1 METYRRET
9 FIERVGGRLQRTRPS
24 ITWVYCSAIL
34 FPFVFAFV
42 AAVVLTARHA
52 GTDPLV
58 HRFFTIFYLALMI
71 TLASVP
77 RSILPILLLWL
88 VLIRFRPTFDANKV
102 VRYLGFL
109 LMMMVAVYTHSKA
122 YGREFNWQWLAIGW
136 LSLSLP
142 RLALPSLRGGLRE
155 TPA

>member
-1 METYRRET
+1 MDTSGRET
-9 FIERVGGRLQRTRPS
+9 FIERVGGWLRRSRPS
-24 ITWVYCSAIL
+24 ITWLYCSAIL
-34 FPFVFAFV
+34 FPLVFAFV
-42 AAVVLTARHA
+42 AAVVLTARNA
-52 GTDPLV
+52 GTDPIA

-88 VLIRFRPTFDANKV
+88 LLIRFRPSFDALKA

-109 LMMMVAVYTHSKA
+109 VMMMVAVYTHSKA

-142 RLALPSLRGGLRE
+142 RLALPSLRSGLRE

>member
-1 METYRRET
+1 MLETLSEWLRAGRRN
-9 FIERVGGRLQRTRPS
+9 F
-24 ITWVYCSAIL
+24 TWIYCSSIL
-34 FPFVFAFV
+34 FPLAFAFV
-42 AAVVLTARHA
+42 AAAVLTARHGSA
-52 GTDPLV
+52 EPLV
-58 HRFFTIFYLALMI
+58 ERFFAIFYLALMI

-88 VLIRFRPTFDANKV
+88 ILIRFRPSFDANKA

-109 LMMMVAVYTHSKA
+109 LMMLVAVYTHSKA

-136 LSLSLP
+136 LSLALP

-155 TPA
+155 PAV

>member
-1 METYRRET
+1 METVSEWLRASRR
-9 FIERVGGRLQRTRPS
+9 S
-24 ITWVYCSAIL
+24 ITWLYCSAIL
-34 FPFVFAFV
+34 CPLVFAFV

-52 GTDPLV
+52 GTDPLA

-77 RSILPILLLWL
+77 RSILPILLLWM
-88 VLIRFRPTFDANKV
+88 VLIRFRPSFDANKV

-109 LMMMVAVYTHSKA
+109 LLMMVTVYTHSKA

-142 RLALPSLRGGLRE
+142 RIALHSLRGGLRE
-155 TPA
+155 TAV